1 MTSKRFR
8 QAENYAATTPHVCLH
23 IRMHTQNGWQN
34 FEVARGIIKALDLD
48 TDAGL
53 ALSKKRLKAE
63 GGII

>member
-1 MTSKRFR
+1 
-8 QAENYAATTPHVCLH
+8 
-23 IRMHTQNGWQN
+23 MHTQNGWQN